1 MKAFIKMT
9 WIELKLYM
17 REPVGVFFTMAFP
30 LLLLFLFG
38 SIYGNEPSPFFNG
51 LGSVDNS
58 IPGYI
63 GMIIGTIGMV
73 GLPIT
78 LSNYR
83 QQGILRRFRASPL
96 QPGTILWAQV
106 VVNVVV
112 ALLGV
117 GLLAVA
123 ARLAYKLIL
132 PAAPLAVI
140 LAIVLGGLSFLALG
154 FVLAGLLPSPR
165 TAQAVGMALF
175 YPMLFLSGA
184 AIPRQVMPDGLQ
196 RIANY
201 LPLTHVVKLI
211 EGLWF
216 KGNWNLLSLGV
227 VVGLLAVCLLISQR
241 TFRWE

>member
-1 MKAFIKMT
+1 MKASIKMT
-9 WIELKLYM
+9 WIELKMYM
-17 REPVGVFFTMAFP
+17 REPVGVFFTMALP

-38 SIYGNEPSPFFNG
+38 SIYGNEPTPFFG
-51 LGSVDNS
+51 GYGSVDNS
-58 IPGYI
+58 VPGYI

-78 LSNYR
+78 LANYR

-96 QPGTILWAQV
+96 QPATILWAQV
-106 VVNVVV
+106 AVNVLV
-112 ALLGV
+112 ALLGA
-117 GLLAVA
+117 GLLVIA
-123 ARLAYKLIL
+123 ARFSFKLTF
-132 PAAPLAVI
+132 PTAPLGVI
-140 LAIVLGGLSFLALG
+140 PAILIGGLSFLALG

-184 AIPRQVMPDGLQ
+184 AIPRQAMPEGLQ
-196 RIANY
+196 NLANY

-211 EGLWF
+211 EDLWF
-216 KGNWNLLSLGV
+216 KGTWNLSSLGV
-227 VVGLLAVCLLISQR
+227 VAGLLIICLLVSQR